1 MFHELNI
8 FIDSLA
14 NQREMLIMA
23 IFFLM
28 ALESSLFPVPSE
40 LVMIPAWVIAY
51 NSGIPIWI
59 IIASGTFGSL
69 VGACANYLL
78 ASFLWI
84 PAILK
89 FGKYFGITEVKYQRT
104 EKLFLKNSVLYTFL
118 GRLIPVVR
126 HLISLPAW
134 VFLMSPRSF
143 TLATVAGAWIWCSVL
158 TIIGYM
164 GWKYGPHMMELAEW
178 YLKYTGLVLLAVACI
193 VAIVFLVR
201 IQENPKIHS

>member
-8 FIDSLA
+8 LINSFAGQNEI
-14 NQREMLIMA
+14 LIMA
-23 IFFLM
+23 IFFFM

-51 NSGIPIWI
+51 NSGIPLWI
-59 IIASGTFGSL
+59 IVASGTFGSL

-78 ASFLWI
+78 ASFVGI

-89 FGKYFGITEVKYQRT
+89 FGKYLGITEIKYRRA
-104 EKLFLKNSVLYTFL
+104 EKLFLKNSILYTFL

-134 VFLMSPRSF
+134 VFLMSPRNF
-143 TLATVAGAWIWCSVL
+143 TIATVAGAWIWCTVL
-158 TIIGYM
+158 AIIGYM
-164 GWKYGPHMMELAEW
+164 GWKYGPHMMEIAEE
-178 YLKYTGLVLLAVACI
+178 YIKYTGLVLLAFACVI
-193 VAIVFLVR
+193 AIVFLVR
-201 IQENPKIHS
+201 IQGNSKIQS

>member
-1 MFHELNI
+1 MFSELNVLI
-8 FIDSLA
+8 ESLA
-14 NQREMLIMA
+14 TQRELFIMA
-23 IFFLM
+23 IFFFM

-40 LVMIPAWVIAY
+40 LVMIPAWLIAY
-51 NSGIPIWI
+51 NSGIPLWI

-78 ASFLWI
+78 ASFVGI

-89 FGKYFGITEVKYQRT
+89 FGNYFGITETKYSRS

-134 VFLMSPRSF
+134 VFLMSPRNF
-143 TLATVAGAWIWCSVL
+143 TLATIAGAWIWCSVL

-178 YLKYTGLVLLAVACI
+178 YLKYAGVL
-193 VAIVFLVR
+193 FLVFACGIAILFLIR
-201 IQENPKIHS
+201 IQENPKIPS

>member
-1 MFHELNI
+1 MFSELNVLI
-8 FIDSLA
+8 ESLA
-14 NQREMLIMA
+14 TQRELFIMA
-23 IFFLM
+23 IFFFM

-40 LVMIPAWVIAY
+40 LVMIPAWLIAY
-51 NSGIPIWI
+51 NSGIPLWI

-78 ASFLWI
+78 ASFVGI

-89 FGKYFGITEVKYQRT
+89 FGKYFGITEIKYSRS

-134 VFLMSPRSF
+134 VFLMSPRNF
-143 TLATVAGAWIWCSVL
+143 TLATLAGAWIWCSVL

-178 YLKYTGLVLLAVACI
+178 YLKYAGVL
-193 VAIVFLVR
+193 FLVFACGIAILFLIR
-201 IQENPKIHS
+201 IQENPKIPS

>member
-8 FIDSLA
+8 LIESLA
-14 NQREMLIMA
+14 NQREILIMA
-23 IFFLM
+23 IFFFM

-40 LVMIPAWVIAY
+40 LVMIPAWLIAY
-51 NSGIPIWI
+51 NSGIPLWI
-59 IIASGTFGSL
+59 IVASGTFGSL

-78 ASFLWI
+78 ASFVGI

-89 FGKYFGITEVKYQRT
+89 FGKYFGITEAKYRRS

-134 VFLMSPRSF
+134 VFLMSPRNF

-158 TIIGYM
+158 AIIGYM
-164 GWKYGPHMMELAEW
+164 GWKYGPHMMEVAEW
-178 YLKYTGLVLLAVACI
+178 YIKYAGIAFLAVACI
-193 VAIVFLVR
+193 FAVLFLVR
-201 IQENPKIHS
+201 IQENPKIPS